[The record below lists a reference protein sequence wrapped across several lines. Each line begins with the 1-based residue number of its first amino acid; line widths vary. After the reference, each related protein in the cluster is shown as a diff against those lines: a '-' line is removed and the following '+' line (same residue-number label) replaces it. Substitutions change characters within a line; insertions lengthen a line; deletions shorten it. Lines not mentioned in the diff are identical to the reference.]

1 MVYTGVLKLE
11 TSGLCDVHDITPE
24 LVRIVAESKVRQ
36 GIVCVACA
44 GSTAGITTIEFEPG
58 AVRDLQELLEK
69 LVPQKRSYHHDR
81 TWGDANG
88 YAHLRSAL
96 MGSSLAVPVSDG
108 QPVLG
113 TWQQVVFVD
122 FDNRPRKRTLT
133 VVVNGEE

>member
-1 MVYTGVLKLE
+1 MVHTDVLELK
-11 TSGLCDVHDITPE
+11 TAGRCDVHDVTPE
-24 LVRIVAESKVRQ
+24 LARIVAESGVRQ

-58 AVRDLQELLEK
+58 VVKDLQELMEK
-69 LVPQKRSYHHDR
+69 LVPQKQTYHHDS

-96 MGSSLAVPVSDG
+96 LGTSLALPVKDG
-108 QPVLG
+108 RPVLG

-122 FDNRPRKRTLT
+122 FDNRPRRRTLT
-133 VVVNGEE
+133 VVVVGE